1 MYFAPIEGKTQFTK
15 SGMIAYA
22 SRREFP
28 TSEDQFE
35 RWVDYGF
42 IGKGRKKG
50 REKGYWSLPQV
61 HLFLKLHEQN
71 QRPDIHPIDLCTIPT
86 WAWLYL
92 GDEADIQI
100 DQVERV
106 MWTWQAMQFRHPSV
120 GKTRDG
126 MRKTVEQ
133 LASKHPAG
141 KRELI
146 RDLKHFAKELEYRK
160 PEQKDGDPKD
170 DFFYH
175 LNTVHLNT
183 VIDPQGRKEHNG
195 PQGAALSAE
204 VMSEYFETDRFAVLA
219 LLEKRPLPRRYW
231 TSARNLLLY
240 ERLLYQQE
248 QPRFAREVA
257 GKPSAELF
265 RQQTMSDIVTSACR
279 DLRLVLGSIIRNLD
293 LCVKGEQVKVKTQ
306 VVISPLLL
314 PDGTHYSYLQMQ
326 GRSK

>member
-1 MYFAPIEGKTQFTK
+1 MDFAPTEGKTQFTK
-15 SGMIAYA
+15 SEMIAYA
-22 SRREFP
+22 RRRKFP

-35 RWVDYGF
+35 RWVAYGF
-42 IGKGRKKG
+42 IGKGHKKG
-50 REKGYWSLPQV
+50 RGKGYWSLPQM
-61 HLFLKLHEQN
+61 HLFLKLLEQN

-100 DQVERV
+100 EQVERV
-106 MWTWQAMQFRHPSV
+106 MWTWQATQVRHPAV
-120 GKTRDG
+120 GKTRAVT
-126 MRKTVEQ
+126 RKTVEQ

-160 PEQKDGDPKD
+160 PEQRDGDPKD

-175 LNTVHLNT
+175 LDT

-204 VMSEYFETDRFAVLA
+204 AMSVYFETDRLAVVT
-219 LLEKRPLPRRYW
+219 LLEKRTLPRRYW

-240 ERLLYQQE
+240 ERLRYQQE
-248 QPRFAREVA
+248 QPRFAHEVA
-257 GKPSAELF
+257 GKPSAELV
-265 RQQTMSDIVTSACR
+265 RQQTMNDIVTSACY
-279 DLRLVLGSIIRNLD
+279 DLRLVLGSIIRD
-293 LCVKGEQVKVKTQ
+293 PTLCAKGEQVEVKTQ
-306 VVISPLLL
+306 GVISPLLL

-326 GRSK
+326 GRSKQ

>member
-1 MYFAPIEGKTQFTK
+1 MYFAPTEGKAQFTK
-15 SGMIAYA
+15 SEMIAYA
-22 SRREFP
+22 RKREFP

-35 RWVDYGF
+35 RWIDYGF

-50 REKGYWSLPQV
+50 RGKGYWSLPQM
-61 HLFLKLHEQN
+61 HLFLKLLEQN

-86 WAWLYL
+86 WDWLYL

-100 DQVERV
+100 EQVERV
-106 MWTWQAMQFRHPSV
+106 MWTWQAMQYRHPSL
-120 GKTRDG
+120 GKTRDVT
-126 MRKTVEQ
+126 RKTVEQ
-133 LASKHPAG
+133 LASKHPEG

-146 RDLKHFAKELEYRK
+146 RDLKHFAKELGYRK
-160 PEQKDGDPKD
+160 PEQRDGDPKD
-170 DFFYH
+170 DFFFH
-175 LNTVHLNT
+175 LDT

-204 VMSEYFETDRFAVLA
+204 VMSEYFETDRLA
-219 LLEKRPLPRRYW
+219 IVTLLEKRPLPRRYW

-240 ERLLYQQE
+240 ERLLYQQG

-265 RQQTMSDIVTSACR
+265 RQQTMSDIVTSACY
-279 DLRLVLGSIIRNLD
+279 DLRLVLGSIIRNPT
-293 LCVKGEQVKVKTQ
+293 LCDKGEQVEVKTQ

-326 GRSK
+326 GRSKQ